1 MYADDTYTKDGQTL
15 FNGSQQTSIMDLNAT
30 LNLLTKLKVFEITTA
45 STFITPTYLESS
57 GLLNKVDMN

>member
-1 MYADDTYTKDGQTL
+1 MTLTPKMDKQL

-30 LNLLTKLKVFEITTA
+30 LNLLIELEVFEITTV
-45 STFITPTYLESS
+45 STFITPTYRESS